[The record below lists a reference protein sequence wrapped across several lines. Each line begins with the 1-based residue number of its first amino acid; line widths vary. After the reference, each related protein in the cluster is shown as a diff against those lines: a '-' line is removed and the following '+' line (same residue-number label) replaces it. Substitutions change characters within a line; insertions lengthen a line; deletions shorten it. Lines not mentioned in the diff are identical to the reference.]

1 MDNKKSKKKRGI
13 VMNDAAKLYD
23 LWLEKTADNEEIHSE
38 LLAIKGSDEEILD
51 RFYRNLEFGTA
62 GLRGVLGAGTNR
74 MNTYTV
80 CQATQ
85 GLADYLNSKYEGASV
100 AVGYDS
106 RINSDVFS
114 KQCAEVLAANGIKA
128 YIFPRLMPTPLLSF
142 AVMRLK
148 CNSGIVITASHN
160 PSKYNGYKCY
170 DPAGYQMTDEAA
182 METYSFIQKVDMFE
196 DVKRIPFDE
205 ATEKGLI
212 EYIPDSLAE
221 EFYSQVMQRPINPEV
236 IGGSDIKI
244 IYTPLNG
251 TGNIPV
257 RTVLSRAGFKN
268 VSVVPE
274 QEMPDGKFPT
284 CPYPNPEI
292 RQVFECALKM
302 TESEKADLLLGTD
315 PDCDRVGIAVLSGD
329 EYVLLS
335 GNDVGV
341 LLAEYMLSARKAKGT
356 LPENPVMTKSFVSTP
371 LFDRVAAKYG
381 CKVVDVLTGFKY
393 VGEFISKLQKEGGE
407 NRFVMGF
414 EESYG
419 YLIGTHARDKDAVAA
434 SLMICEMT
442 AYYKS
447 KGKTL
452 VDVLN
457 DIYAEF
463 GNYANRLYNFAF
475 EGASGMVKMAEIM
488 SDTRKNP
495 PKELAGLRVLKVHD
509 FEAGFVTDCETG
521 EKTAIELPKSNV
533 LAYSLPDGNF
543 AIVRPSG
550 TEPKIKVY
558 ITGCGKTAQGAAELA
573 ESLGGA
579 MKKLLKIN

>member
-1 MDNKKSKKKRGI
+1 
-13 VMNDAAKLYD
+13 MNDVNKLYD
-23 LWLEKTADNEEIHSE
+23 VWLDGTKDNKELHDE
-38 LLAIKGSDEEILD
+38 LLAIKGNDDEILD

-85 GLADYLNSKYEGASV
+85 GLADYLNSKYKNPGV

-114 KQCAEVLAANGIKA
+114 RQCAEVLAANGVKV
-128 YIFPRLMPTPLLSF
+128 YIYPNLIPTPLVSY

-148 CNSGIVITASHN
+148 CQGGVVITASHN

-170 DPAGYQMTDEAA
+170 DPAGYQMTEEAA
-182 METYSFIQKVDMFE
+182 NETYAFIQKVDMFR
-196 DVKRIPFDE
+196 DIKRIPFD
-205 ATEKGLI
+205 AGVEKGLI
-212 EYIPDSLAE
+212 EYISDDIVE
-221 EFYSQVMQRPINPEV
+221 EFYAKVLTRPINPEV
-236 IGGSDIKI
+236 IKESDIRI

-257 RTVLSRAGFKN
+257 RTVLSRAGFRN
-268 VSVVPE
+268 IAVVPE
-274 QEMPDGKFPT
+274 QENPDGKFPT

-292 RQVFECALKM
+292 KQVFECAIAM
-302 TESEKADLLLGTD
+302 TKEEKADLLLATD
-315 PDCDRVGIAVLSGD
+315 PDCDRVGIAVLVDG

-341 LLAEYMLSARKAKGT
+341 LLTEYMFSARKEKGI
-356 LPENPVMTKSFVSTP
+356 LPKNPAMTKSFVSTP
-371 LFDRVAAKYG
+371 LVNKVAAKYG
-381 CKVVDVLTGFKY
+381 CNVTDVLTGFKY
-393 VGEFISKLQKEGGE
+393 VGEFISKLE
-407 NRFVMGF
+407 NEDDFIMGF

-419 YLIGTHARDKDAVAA
+419 YLIGTHARDKDGVAA
-434 SLMICEMT
+434 SLMVCEMT

-452 VDVLN
+452 VDVLD
-457 DIYAEF
+457 DIYAEH
-463 GNYANRLYNFAF
+463 GCCIDRLYNFMF
-475 EGASGMVKMAEIM
+475 EGASGMVRMSEIM
-488 SDTRKNP
+488 TETRNNP
-495 PKELAGLRVLKVHD
+495 PKELAGLEVFKVSD
-509 FEAGFVTDCETG
+509 FMEGAITDTRTG
-521 EKTAIELPKSNV
+521 EKEPI
-533 LAYSLPDGNF
+533 SLPESNILSYVLSDGST

-558 ITGCGKTAQGAAELA
+558 IAGCGKSKDEAAKTADSIGE
-573 ESLGGA
+573 A
-579 MKKLLKIN
+579 MKKLLKI

>member
-1 MDNKKSKKKRGI
+1 
-13 VMNDAAKLYD
+13 MNDVNKLYE
-23 LWLEKTADNEEIHSE
+23 LWLEKTADNAEIQKE
-38 LLAIKGSDEEILD
+38 LLSIKGNEEEILD

-85 GLADYLNSKYEGASV
+85 GLADCLNGKYDSASV
-100 AVGYDS
+100 AIGYDS

-148 CNSGIVITASHN
+148 CQSGIVITASHN

-182 METYSFIQKVDMFE
+182 LETYSFIQKVDMFK
-196 DVKRIPFDE
+196 DIKRIPFDE
-205 ATEKGLI
+205 GIEKGLI
-212 EYIPDSLAE
+212 EYISDDLVE
-221 EFYSQVMQRPINPEV
+221 EFYSLVLQRPINPEISRESDLKV
-236 IGGSDIKI
+236 IYS
-244 IYTPLNG
+244 PLNG

-268 VSVVPE
+268 VEVVPQ
-274 QEMPDGKFPT
+274 QEMPDGTFPT

-292 RQVFECALKM
+292 KQVFECAIEM
-302 TESEKADLLLGTD
+302 TKTDKADLLLATD
-315 PDCDRVGIAVLSGD
+315 PDCDRVGIAVLTGG

-341 LLAEYMLSARKAKGT
+341 LLAEYMLSARKEKGT
-356 LPENPVMTKSFVSTP
+356 LPENPLMTKSFVSTP
-371 LFDRVAAKYG
+371 LINLVAEKYG

-393 VGEFISKLQKEGGE
+393 VGEFISKLEKKGEE

-434 SLMICEMT
+434 SLMICEMA

-457 DIYAEF
+457 GIYDEF
-463 GNYANRLYNFAF
+463 GNYVNKLYNFAF
-475 EGASGMVKMAEIM
+475 EGASGMVRMAEIM
-488 SDTRKNP
+488 AQTRENP
-495 PKELAGLRVLKVHD
+495 PKELAGLKVLKVHD
-509 FEAGFVTDCETG
+509 FEASTVTDTETG
-521 EKTAIELPKSNV
+521 AKTAIELPKSNV
-533 LAYSLPDGNF
+533 LAYSLPEGNF

-558 ITGCGKTAQGAAELA
+558 ITGCGKTRADAENRADLLGAAMKELIIIG
-573 ESLGGA
+573 E
-579 MKKLLKIN
+579 

>member
-1 MDNKKSKKKRGI
+1 
-13 VMNDAAKLYD
+13 MNDVNKLYE
-23 LWLEKTADNEEIHSE
+23 LWLEGTKDNAEIHDE
-38 LLAIKGSDEEILD
+38 LLAIKDNDEEILD

-85 GLADYLNSKYEGASV
+85 GLADYLNSKYEKPSV

-114 KQCAEVLAANGIKA
+114 KQCAEVLAANGIKV
-128 YIFPRLMPTPLLSF
+128 YIYPNLIPTPLVSY

-148 CNSGIVITASHN
+148 CQSGVVITASHN

-170 DPAGYQMTDEAA
+170 DPAGYQMTEEAA
-182 METYSFIQKVDMFE
+182 GETYAFIQKVDMFE
-196 DVKRIPFDE
+196 DVKKIPFE
-205 ATEKGLI
+205 EGIEKGFI
-212 EYIPDSLAE
+212 EYISNDIVE
-221 EFYSQVMQRPINPEV
+221 EFYSLVLKKPINPELV
-236 IGGSDIKI
+236 KESDIKI

-268 VSVVPE
+268 ITVVPE

-292 RQVFECALKM
+292 KQVFECAIAM
-302 TESEKADLLLGTD
+302 TKEEKADLLLATD
-315 PDCDRVGIAVLSGD
+315 PDCDRVGIAVLTNG

-341 LLAEYMLSARKAKGT
+341 LLTEYMLSARKEKGT
-356 LPENPVMTKSFVSTP
+356 LPENSAMTKSFVSTP
-371 LFDRVAAKYG
+371 LVDRVAAKYG
-381 CKVVDVLTGFKY
+381 CRVTDVLTGFKY
-393 VGEFISKLQKEGGE
+393 VGEFISNLE
-407 NRFVMGF
+407 NEDDFIMGF

-434 SLMICEMT
+434 SLMVCEMA

-452 VDVLN
+452 VDVLE
-457 DIYAEF
+457 DIYAEH
-463 GNYANRLYNFAF
+463 GCCADKLYNFIF
-475 EGASGMVKMAEIM
+475 EGASGMVKMKEIM
-488 SDTRKNP
+488 NETRSNP
-495 PKELAGLRVLKVHD
+495 PEELAGLKVLKVSD
-509 FEAGFVTDCETG
+509 FDEGMITDTVTG
-521 EKTAIELPKSNV
+521 EKEPLSLPKSNV
-533 LAYSLPDGNF
+533 LAYALPDGNS

-558 ITGCGKTAQGAAELA
+558 IAGYGKTKDEAEKTA
-573 ESLGGA
+573 DSIGEA
-579 MKKLLKIN
+579 MKKLLKI

>member
-1 MDNKKSKKKRGI
+1 
-13 VMNDAAKLYD
+13 MNDVKKLYQ
-23 LWLEKTADNEEIHSE
+23 LWVESTADNEEIHAE
-38 LLAIKGSDEEILD
+38 LLSVEGNDEEILD
-51 RFYRNLEFGTA
+51 RFYKNLEFGTA

-85 GLADYLNSKYEGASV
+85 GLADYLSSNGESASV
-100 AVGYDS
+100 AIGYDS
-106 RINSDVFS
+106 RINSDVFA
-114 KQCAEVLAANGIKA
+114 KQCAEVLAANGIKT
-128 YIFPRLMPTPLLSF
+128 YIFPRLMPTPLLSY

-148 CNSGIVITASHN
+148 CQSGIVVTASHN

-182 METYSFIQKVDMFE
+182 LATYSFIQKVDMFK
-196 DVKRIPFDE
+196 DVKRMPFDE
-205 ATEKGLI
+205 ALEKGLI
-212 EYIPDSLAE
+212 EYISDDIVE
-221 EFYSQVMQRPINPEV
+221 EFYSLVLERPINPE
-236 IGGSDIKI
+236 IAKESDIKI

-257 RTVLSRAGFKN
+257 RTVLERAGYKN
-268 VSVVPE
+268 IRIVKE

-292 RQVFECALKM
+292 RQVFECALGM
-302 TESEKADLLLGTD
+302 TKEEKADLLLATD
-315 PDCDRVGIAVLSGD
+315 PDCDRVGIAVLTGD

-341 LLAEYMLSARKAKGT
+341 LLAEYMLSQRKAKGT
-356 LPENPVMTKSFVSTP
+356 LPENSLMTKSFVSTP
-371 LFDRVAAKYG
+371 LINIVAAKYG

-393 VGEFISKLQKEGGE
+393 VGEFIANLEKT
-407 NRFVMGF
+407 NDDHRFIMGF

-434 SLMICEMT
+434 SLMICEMA

-463 GNYANRLYNFAF
+463 GIYVNSLYNFAF
-475 EGASGMVKMAEIM
+475 EGASGMAKMAEIM
-488 SDTRKNP
+488 SETRKNP
-495 PKELAGLRVLKVHD
+495 PKELAGLKVLRVHD
-509 FEAGFVTDCETG
+509 FEKGTITDTESG
-521 EKTAIELPKSNV
+521 DAEKIGLPKSNV

-558 ITGCGKTAQGAAELA
+558 ITGCGKTKEEAEKTA
-573 ESLGGA
+573 SDLGEA
-579 MKKLLKIN
+579 MKKLLKIV

>member
-1 MDNKKSKKKRGI
+1 MNDVNKLYALWLDGTKDNKELH
-13 VMNDAAKLYD
+13 D
-23 LWLEKTADNEEIHSE
+23 E
-38 LLAIKGSDEEILD
+38 LLAIKGNDDEILD

-85 GLADYLNSKYEGASV
+85 GLADYLNSKYENPGV

-114 KQCAEVLAANGIKA
+114 RQCAEVLAANGVKV
-128 YIFPRLMPTPLLSF
+128 YIYPNLIPTPLVSY

-148 CNSGIVITASHN
+148 CQGGVVITASHN

-170 DPAGYQMTDEAA
+170 DPAGYQMTEEAA
-182 METYSFIQKVDMFE
+182 SETYAFIQKVDMFR
-196 DVKRIPFDE
+196 DIKRIPFNDGV
-205 ATEKGLI
+205 EKGLI
-212 EYIPDSLAE
+212 NFISNDIVE
-221 EFYSQVMQRPINPEV
+221 EFYSKVLTRPINPEV
-236 IGGSDIKI
+236 VKESDIKI

-268 VSVVPE
+268 VTVVPE
-274 QEMPDGKFPT
+274 QEKPDGKFPT

-292 RQVFECALKM
+292 KQVFECAIAM
-302 TESEKADLLLGTD
+302 TKEEKADLLLATD
-315 PDCDRVGIAVLSGD
+315 PDCDRVGIAVLVDG

-341 LLAEYMLSARKAKGT
+341 LLTEYMFSARKEKGI
-356 LPENPVMTKSFVSTP
+356 LPQNPAMTKSFVSTP
-371 LFDRVAAKYG
+371 LVNKVAAKYG
-381 CKVVDVLTGFKY
+381 CNVTDVLTGFKY
-393 VGEFISKLQKEGGE
+393 VGEFISKLE
-407 NRFVMGF
+407 NEADFIMGF

-419 YLIGTHARDKDAVAA
+419 YLIGTHARDKDGVAA
-434 SLMICEMT
+434 SLMVCEMT

-452 VDVLN
+452 VDVLD
-457 DIYAEF
+457 DIYAEH
-463 GNYANRLYNFAF
+463 GCCIDRLYNFMF
-475 EGASGMVKMAEIM
+475 EGASGMVRMSEIM
-488 SDTRKNP
+488 TETRNNP
-495 PKELAGLRVLKVHD
+495 PKELAGLEVFKVSD
-509 FEAGFVTDCETG
+509 FMEGAITDTRTG
-521 EKTAIELPKSNV
+521 EKESLTLPESNILSYV
-533 LAYSLPDGNF
+533 LSDGST

-558 ITGCGKTAQGAAELA
+558 IAGCGKSKDEAAKTADSIGE
-573 ESLGGA
+573 A
-579 MKKLLKIN
+579 MKKLLKI

>member
-1 MDNKKSKKKRGI
+1 
-13 VMNDAAKLYD
+13 MNDVKKLYQ
-23 LWLEKTADNEEIHSE
+23 LWVENTADNEEINAE
-38 LLAIKGSDEEILD
+38 LLAVEGNDEEILD
-51 RFYRNLEFGTA
+51 RFYKNLEFGTA

-85 GLADYLNSKYEGASV
+85 GLADYLNSKGEGASV
-100 AVGYDS
+100 AIGYDS

-114 KQCAEVLAANGIKA
+114 KQCAEVLAANGIKT
-128 YIFPRLMPTPLLSF
+128 YIFPRLMPTPLLSY

-148 CNSGIVITASHN
+148 CSSGIVVTASHN

-170 DPAGYQMTDEAA
+170 DPAGYQMTEEAA
-182 METYSFIQKVDMFE
+182 LETYSYIQKVDMFA
-196 DVKRIPFDE
+196 DVKRVPFEE
-205 ATEKGLI
+205 ALESGMI
-212 EYIPDSLAE
+212 EYISDEIVE
-221 EFYSQVMQRPINPEV
+221 EFYSFVMQRPINPE
-236 IGGSDIKI
+236 IIKESDLKI

-257 RTVLSRAGFKN
+257 RTVLDRAGFKN
-268 VSVVPE
+268 VKIVKE

-292 RQVFECALKM
+292 RQVFECGLEM
-302 TESEKADLLLGTD
+302 TKEEKADLLLATD
-315 PDCDRVGIAVLSGD
+315 PDCDRVGIAVLTGD

-341 LLAEYMLSARKAKGT
+341 LLAEYMLSQRKAKGT
-356 LPENPVMTKSFVSTP
+356 LPENSLMTKSFVSTP
-371 LFDRVAAKYG
+371 LINLVAAKYG

-393 VGEFISKLQKEGGE
+393 VGEFIANLEKTGDEH
-407 NRFVMGF
+407 RFIMGF

-434 SLMICEMT
+434 SLMICEMA

-447 KGKTL
+447 IGKTL
-452 VDVLN
+452 VDVLG

-463 GNYANRLYNFAF
+463 GIYINSLYNFAF
-475 EGASGMVKMAEIM
+475 EGASGMVKMAQIM
-488 SDTRKNP
+488 SETRENP
-495 PKELAGLRVLKVHD
+495 PKELAGLKVLKVHD
-509 FEAGFVTDCETG
+509 FENSTITDTESG
-521 EKTAIELPKSNV
+521 EISEIELPKSNV
-533 LAYSLPDGNF
+533 LAYSLPNGNF

-558 ITGCGKTAQGAAELA
+558 ITGCGKTKDEAEKTA
-573 ESLGGA
+573 SDLGEA
-579 MKKLLKIN
+579 MKQLLKII

>member
-1 MDNKKSKKKRGI
+1 
-13 VMNDAAKLYD
+13 MNDVNKLYE
-23 LWLEKTADNEEIHSE
+23 LWLESTEDNEEIHSE
-38 LLAIKGSDEEILD
+38 LLAVKGNEEEILD

-85 GLADYLNSKYEGASV
+85 GLADYLNSKYDSSSV
-100 AVGYDS
+100 AIGYDS

-114 KQCAEVLAANGIKA
+114 KQCAEVLAANGIKV
-128 YIFPRLMPTPLLSF
+128 YIYPNLIPTPLVSY

-148 CNSGIVITASHN
+148 CQSGIVITASHN

-170 DPAGYQMTDEAA
+170 DPAGYQMTEEAA
-182 METYSFIQKVDMFE
+182 LETYSFIQKVDMF
-196 DVKRIPFDE
+196 DDIKRISFE
-205 ATEKGLI
+205 EGMENGLI
-212 EYIPDSLAE
+212 EYISNDIVE
-221 EFYSQVMQRPINPEV
+221 EFYGYVMSRPVNPE
-236 IGGSDIKI
+236 IIKESDLRV

-257 RTVLSRAGFKN
+257 RTVLSRAGFKH
-268 VSVVPE
+268 VAVVAE

-292 RQVFECALKM
+292 KQVFERAIEM
-302 TESEKADLLLGTD
+302 TKDEKADLLLATD
-315 PDCDRVGIAVLSGD
+315 PDCDRVGIAVLSDG

-341 LLAEYMLSARKAKGT
+341 LLTEYMLSARKEKGT
-356 LPENPVMTKSFVSTP
+356 LPENPAMTKSFVSTP
-371 LFDRVAAKYG
+371 LVDKVAAKYG
-381 CKVVDVLTGFKY
+381 CKVTDVLTGFKY
-393 VGEFISKLQKEGGE
+393 VGEFIANLEKEGKE
-407 NRFVMGF
+407 SDFVMGF

-434 SLMICEMT
+434 SLMICEMA

-457 DIYAEF
+457 GIYSEF
-463 GNYANRLYNFAF
+463 GVNVDRLYNFVF
-475 EGASGMVKMAEIM
+475 EGASGMTKMAEIM
-488 SDTRKNP
+488 TETRENP
-495 PKELAGLRVLKVHD
+495 PAELAGLKVLKVSD
-509 FEAGFVTDCETG
+509 FDAGTVTDTETG
-521 EKTAIELPKSNV
+521 EKSPLGLPKSNV
-533 LAYSLPDGNF
+533 LAYALPNGNS

-558 ITGCGKTAQGAAELA
+558 IAGCGKTKDEAVKTAEM
-573 ESLGGA
+573 LGDA
-579 MKKLLKIN
+579 MKALLKIK

>member
-1 MDNKKSKKKRGI
+1 
-13 VMNDAAKLYD
+13 MNDVNKLYD
-23 LWLEKTADNEEIHSE
+23 IWLDGTKDNKELHDE
-38 LLAIKGSDEEILD
+38 LLAIEGNEDEILD

-85 GLADYLNSKYEGASV
+85 GLADYLNSRYKNPSV

-114 KQCAEVLAANGIKA
+114 KQCAEVLAANGVKV
-128 YIFPRLMPTPLLSF
+128 YIYPNLIPTPLVSY

-148 CNSGIVITASHN
+148 CQGGVVITASHN

-170 DPAGYQMTDEAA
+170 DPAGYQMTEEAA
-182 METYSFIQKVDMFE
+182 NETYAFIQKVDMFR
-196 DVKRIPFDE
+196 DIKRIPFE
-205 ATEKGLI
+205 GGISKGLI
-212 EYIPDSLAE
+212 EYISDDIVE
-221 EFYSQVMQRPINPEV
+221 EFYAKVLTRPINPEV
-236 IGGSDIKI
+236 IKESDIKI

-257 RTVLSRAGFKN
+257 RTVLSRAGFRN
-268 VSVVPE
+268 VTVVPE
-274 QEMPDGKFPT
+274 QENPDGKFPT

-292 RQVFECALKM
+292 KQVFECAIAM
-302 TESEKADLLLGTD
+302 TEEEKADLLLATD
-315 PDCDRVGIAVLSGD
+315 PDCDRVGIAVLVDG

-341 LLAEYMLSARKAKGT
+341 LLTEYMFSARKEKGI
-356 LPENPVMTKSFVSTP
+356 LPKNPAMTKSFVSTP
-371 LFDRVAAKYG
+371 LVNKVAAKYG
-381 CKVVDVLTGFKY
+381 CNVTDVLTGFKY
-393 VGEFISKLQKEGGE
+393 VGEFVSKLE
-407 NRFVMGF
+407 NEDDFIMGF

-419 YLIGTHARDKDAVAA
+419 YLIGTHARDKDGVAA
-434 SLMICEMT
+434 SLMVCEMT

-452 VDVLN
+452 VDVLD
-457 DIYAEF
+457 DIYAEH
-463 GNYANRLYNFAF
+463 GCCIDRLYNFMF
-475 EGASGMVKMAEIM
+475 EGASGMVKMSEIM
-488 SDTRKNP
+488 TETRNNP
-495 PKELAGLRVLKVHD
+495 PKELAGLEVFKVSD
-509 FEAGFVTDCETG
+509 FMEGAITDIRTG
-521 EKTAIELPKSNV
+521 GKEPI
-533 LAYSLPDGNF
+533 SLPESNILSYVLSDGST

-558 ITGCGKTAQGAAELA
+558 IAGCGKSKDEAAKTADSIGE
-573 ESLGGA
+573 A
-579 MKKLLKIN
+579 MKKLLKI

>member
-1 MDNKKSKKKRGI
+1 
-13 VMNDAAKLYD
+13 MNDVNKLYE
-23 LWLEKTADNEEIHSE
+23 LWLEGTKDNAEIHDE
-38 LLAIKGSDEEILD
+38 LLAIKGNDEEILD

-85 GLADYLNSKYEGASV
+85 GLADYLNSKYESASV

-114 KQCAEVLAANGIKA
+114 KQCAQVLAANGIKV
-128 YIFPRLMPTPLLSF
+128 YIYPNLIPTPLVSY

-148 CNSGIVITASHN
+148 CQSGVVITASHN

-170 DPAGYQMTDEAA
+170 DPAGYQMTEEAA
-182 METYSFIQKVDMFE
+182 NATYAFIQKVDMFGG
-196 DVKRIPFDE
+196 VKKMPFE
-205 ATEKGLI
+205 EGLEKGLI
-212 EYIPDSLAE
+212 EYISNDIVE
-221 EFYSQVMQRPINPEV
+221 EFYERVLTRPINPGIIKE
-236 IGGSDIKI
+236 SDIKI

-268 VSVVPE
+268 VRVVPE
-274 QEMPDGKFPT
+274 QEMPNGKFPT

-292 RQVFECALKM
+292 KQVFECAIAM
-302 TESEKADLLLGTD
+302 TKDEKADLLLATD
-315 PDCDRVGIAVLSGD
+315 PDCDRVGIAVLVDG

-341 LLAEYMLSARKAKGT
+341 LLTEYMFSARKEKGT
-356 LPENPVMTKSFVSTP
+356 LPESPAMTKSFVSTP
-371 LFDRVAAKYG
+371 LVDKVAAKYG
-381 CKVVDVLTGFKY
+381 CKVTDVLTGFKY
-393 VGEFISKLQKEGGE
+393 VGEFVANLEKDGEE

-434 SLMICEMT
+434 SLMVSEMA
-442 AYYKS
+442 AYYKN
-447 KGKTL
+447 KGKSL

-457 DIYAEF
+457 DIYAEH
-463 GNYANRLYNFAF
+463 GNCVDKLYNFMF
-475 EGASGMVKMAEIM
+475 EGASGMVKMSEIM
-488 SDTRKNP
+488 TETRNNP
-495 PKELAGLRVLKVHD
+495 PEELAGFEVIRVSD
-509 FEAGFVTDCETG
+509 FEARTVTDTVTG
-521 EKTAIELPKSNV
+521 EKEPLSLPKSNILSYV
-533 LAYSLPDGNF
+533 LSDGST

-558 ITGCGKTAQGAAELA
+558 IAGCGKTKEEAAQTADGIGEAI
-573 ESLGGA
+573 
-579 MKKLLKIN
+579 KKLLKI

>member
-1 MDNKKSKKKRGI
+1 
-13 VMNDAAKLYD
+13 MNDVNKLYE
-23 LWLEKTADNEEIHSE
+23 LWLEKTADNAEIQKE
-38 LLAIKGSDEEILD
+38 LLSIKGNEEEILD

-85 GLADYLNSKYEGASV
+85 GLADCLNSKYDSASV
-100 AVGYDS
+100 AIGYDS

-148 CNSGIVITASHN
+148 CQSGIVITASHN

-182 METYSFIQKVDMFE
+182 LETYSFIQKVDMFK
-196 DVKRIPFDE
+196 DIKRIPFDE
-205 ATEKGLI
+205 GIEKGLI
-212 EYIPDSLAE
+212 EYISDDLVE
-221 EFYSQVMQRPINPEV
+221 EFYSLVLQRPINPEISRESDLKV
-236 IGGSDIKI
+236 IYS
-244 IYTPLNG
+244 PLNG

-268 VSVVPE
+268 VEVVPQ
-274 QEMPDGKFPT
+274 QEMPDGTFPT

-292 RQVFECALKM
+292 KQVFECAIEM
-302 TESEKADLLLGTD
+302 TKTDKADLLLATD
-315 PDCDRVGIAVLSGD
+315 PDCDRVGIAVLTGG

-341 LLAEYMLSARKAKGT
+341 LLAEYMLSARKEKGS
-356 LPENPVMTKSFVSTP
+356 LPENPLMTKSFVSTP
-371 LFDRVAAKYG
+371 LINLVAEKYG

-393 VGEFISKLQKEGGE
+393 VGEFISKLEKNGEE

-434 SLMICEMT
+434 SLMICEMA

-457 DIYAEF
+457 GIYDEF
-463 GNYANRLYNFAF
+463 GNYVNKLYNFAF

-488 SDTRKNP
+488 AQTRENP
-495 PKELAGLRVLKVHD
+495 PKELAGLKVMKVHD
-509 FEAGFVTDCETG
+509 FEASTVTDAETG
-521 EKTAIELPKSNV
+521 AKTAIELPKSNV
-533 LAYSLPDGNF
+533 LAYSLPEGNF

-558 ITGCGKTAQGAAELA
+558 ITGCGKTKADAENRADLLGAAMKELIKI
-573 ESLGGA
+573 GG
-579 MKKLLKIN
+579 

>member
-1 MDNKKSKKKRGI
+1 MNDVNKLYALWLDGTKDNKELH
-13 VMNDAAKLYD
+13 D
-23 LWLEKTADNEEIHSE
+23 E
-38 LLAIKGSDEEILD
+38 LLAIKGNDDEILD

-85 GLADYLNSKYEGASV
+85 GLADYLNSKYENPGV

-114 KQCAEVLAANGIKA
+114 RQCAEVLAANGVKV
-128 YIFPRLMPTPLLSF
+128 YIYPNLIPTPLVSY

-148 CNSGIVITASHN
+148 CQGGVVITASHN

-170 DPAGYQMTDEAA
+170 DPAGYQMTEEAA
-182 METYSFIQKVDMFE
+182 SETYAFIQKVDMFR
-196 DVKRIPFDE
+196 DIKRISFDDGV
-205 ATEKGLI
+205 EKGLI
-212 EYIPDSLAE
+212 NFISNDIVE
-221 EFYSQVMQRPINPEV
+221 EFYSKVLTRPINPEV
-236 IGGSDIKI
+236 IKESDIKI

-268 VSVVPE
+268 VTVVPE
-274 QEMPDGKFPT
+274 QEKPDGKFPT

-292 RQVFECALKM
+292 KQVFECAIAM
-302 TESEKADLLLGTD
+302 TKEEKADLLLATD
-315 PDCDRVGIAVLSGD
+315 PDCDRVGIAVLVDG

-341 LLAEYMLSARKAKGT
+341 LLTEYMFSARKEKGI
-356 LPENPVMTKSFVSTP
+356 LPQNPAMTKSFVSTP
-371 LFDRVAAKYG
+371 LVNKVAAKYG
-381 CKVVDVLTGFKY
+381 CNVTDVLTGFKY
-393 VGEFISKLQKEGGE
+393 VGEFISKLE
-407 NRFVMGF
+407 NEADFIMGF

-419 YLIGTHARDKDAVAA
+419 YLIGTHARDKDGVAA
-434 SLMICEMT
+434 SLMVCEMT

-452 VDVLN
+452 VDVLD
-457 DIYAEF
+457 DIYAEH
-463 GNYANRLYNFAF
+463 GCCIDRLYNFMF
-475 EGASGMVKMAEIM
+475 EGASGMVRMSEIM
-488 SDTRKNP
+488 TETRNNP
-495 PKELAGLRVLKVHD
+495 PKELAGLEVFKVSD
-509 FEAGFVTDCETG
+509 FMEGAITDTRTG
-521 EKTAIELPKSNV
+521 EKELLTLPESNILSYV
-533 LAYSLPDGNF
+533 LSDGST

-558 ITGCGKTAQGAAELA
+558 IAGCGKSKDEAAKTADSIGE
-573 ESLGGA
+573 A
-579 MKKLLKIN
+579 MKKLLKI

>member
-1 MDNKKSKKKRGI
+1 
-13 VMNDAAKLYD
+13 MNDVNKLYE
-23 LWLEKTADNEEIHSE
+23 LWLESTSDNEEIHNE
-38 LLAIKGSDEEILD
+38 LLAVKGNDDEILD
-51 RFYRNLEFGTA
+51 RFYKNLEFGTA

-85 GLADYLNSKYEGASV
+85 GLADYLNGKYESSSV

-114 KQCAEVLAANGIKA
+114 KQCAEVLAANGIKV
-128 YIFPRLMPTPLLSF
+128 YIFDKLMPTPFVSF
-142 AVMRLK
+142 AVMRLE
-148 CNSGIVITASHN
+148 CQSGVVITASHN

-170 DPAGYQMTDEAA
+170 DPAGYQMTEEAA
-182 METYSFIQKVDMFE
+182 LETYNCIQKVDMFK
-196 DVKRIPFDE
+196 DIKRMPFDE
-205 ATEKGLI
+205 AKEKGLI
-212 EYIPDSLAE
+212 EYIGEDIIE
-221 EFYSQVMQRPINPEV
+221 EFYAHVMSRPINPE
-236 IGGSDIKI
+236 IIKNSDLKV

-268 VSVVPE
+268 IKIVAE
-274 QEMPDGKFPT
+274 QEMPDGTFPT

-292 RQVFECALKM
+292 KQVFECAIEM
-302 TESEKADLLLGTD
+302 TKEEKADLLLATD
-315 PDCDRVGIAVLSGD
+315 PDCDRVGIAVLTGD

-341 LLAEYMLSARKAKGT
+341 LLTEYMLSARKENGT
-356 LPENPVMTKSFVSTP
+356 LPETPAMTKSFVSTP
-371 LFDRVAAKYG
+371 LVDKVAAKYG
-381 CKVVDVLTGFKY
+381 CKVTDVLTGFKY
-393 VGEFISKLQKEGGE
+393 VGEFIANLEKEGKE
-407 NRFVMGF
+407 NSFVMGF

-434 SLMICEMT
+434 SLMICEMA

-457 DIYAEF
+457 GIYDEF
-463 GNYANRLYNFAF
+463 GFNIDRLYNFMF

-488 SDTRKNP
+488 TETRENP
-495 PKELAGLRVLKVHD
+495 PEELAGLKVLKVSD
-509 FEAGFVTDCETG
+509 FEAGTITDTETG
-521 EKTAIELPKSNV
+521 EKTPLSMSKSNI
-533 LAYSLPDGNF
+533 LAYALAGGNS

-558 ITGCGKTAQGAAELA
+558 IAGCGKTKEDAAKTA
-573 ESLGGA
+573 DAIGTA
-579 MKKLLKIN
+579 MKTLLKIN

>member
-1 MDNKKSKKKRGI
+1 
-13 VMNDAAKLYD
+13 MNDVNKLYE
-23 LWLEKTADNEEIHSE
+23 LWLEKTADNAEIQKE
-38 LLAIKGSDEEILD
+38 LLSIKGNEEEILD

-85 GLADYLNSKYEGASV
+85 GLADCLNGKYDSASV
-100 AVGYDS
+100 AIGYDS

-148 CNSGIVITASHN
+148 CQSGIVITASHN

-182 METYSFIQKVDMFE
+182 LETYSFIQKVDMFK
-196 DVKRIPFDE
+196 DIKRIPFDE
-205 ATEKGLI
+205 GIEKGLI
-212 EYIPDSLAE
+212 EYISDDLVE
-221 EFYSQVMQRPINPEV
+221 EFYSLVLQRPINPEISRESDLKV
-236 IGGSDIKI
+236 IYS
-244 IYTPLNG
+244 PLNG

-268 VSVVPE
+268 VEVVPQ
-274 QEMPDGKFPT
+274 QEMPDGTFPT

-292 RQVFECALKM
+292 KQVFECAIEM
-302 TESEKADLLLGTD
+302 TKTDKADLLLATD
-315 PDCDRVGIAVLSGD
+315 PDCDRVGIAVLTGG

-341 LLAEYMLSARKAKGT
+341 LLAEYMLSARKEKGT
-356 LPENPVMTKSFVSTP
+356 LPENPLMTKSFVSTP
-371 LFDRVAAKYG
+371 LINLVAEKYG
-381 CKVVDVLTGFKY
+381 CNVVDVLTGFKY
-393 VGEFISKLQKEGGE
+393 VGEFISKLEKKGEE

-434 SLMICEMT
+434 SLMICEMA

-457 DIYAEF
+457 GIYDEF
-463 GNYANRLYNFAF
+463 GNYVNKLYNFAF
-475 EGASGMVKMAEIM
+475 EGASGMVRMAEIM
-488 SDTRKNP
+488 AQTRENP
-495 PKELAGLRVLKVHD
+495 PKELAGLKVLKVHD
-509 FEAGFVTDCETG
+509 FEASTVTDTETG
-521 EKTAIELPKSNV
+521 AKTAIELPKSNV
-533 LAYSLPDGNF
+533 LAYSLPEGNF

-558 ITGCGKTAQGAAELA
+558 ITGCGKTRADAENRADLLGAAMKELI
-573 ESLGGA
+573 
-579 MKKLLKIN
+579 KIGE

>member
-1 MDNKKSKKKRGI
+1 
-13 VMNDAAKLYD
+13 MNDVNKLYE
-23 LWLEKTADNEEIHSE
+23 LWLEKTDGNDDIHSE
-38 LLAIKGSDEEILD
+38 LLSIKGCEEEILD
-51 RFYRNLEFGTA
+51 RFYKNLEFGTA

-74 MNTYTV
+74 MNSYTV

-85 GLADYLNSKYEGASV
+85 GLADYLNSKGENPSV
-100 AVGYDS
+100 AIGYDS
-106 RINSDVFS
+106 RINSDVFA
-114 KQCAEVLAANGIKA
+114 KQCAEVLAANGVKA
-128 YIFPRLMPTPLLSF
+128 YIYPTLMPTPMLSY

-148 CNSGIVITASHN
+148 CDSGIVITASHN

-170 DPAGYQMTDEAA
+170 DPSGYQMTDEAA
-182 METYSFIQKVDMFE
+182 LETYSYIQKVDMFE
-196 DVKRIPFDE
+196 DIRRIPFEE
-205 ATEKGLI
+205 AMKKGLI
-212 EYIPDSLAE
+212 EYISDELAE
-221 EFYSQVMQRPINPEV
+221 EFYELVMQKPITPE
-236 IGGSDIKI
+236 ISRASDLKV

-257 RTVLSRAGFKN
+257 RTILARAGFNN
-268 VSVVPE
+268 VAVVKE

-292 RQVFECALKM
+292 RQVFECALEM
-302 TESEKADLLLGTD
+302 TKSEKADLLLATD
-315 PDCDRVGIAVLSGD
+315 PDCDRVGIAVLTDG

-341 LLAEYMLSARKAKGT
+341 LLAEYMLSARKEKGT
-356 LPENPVMTKSFVSTP
+356 LPEKSLMTKSFVSTP
-371 LFDRVAAKYG
+371 LINRVAAKYG
-381 CKVVDVLTGFKY
+381 CTVVDVLTGFKY
-393 VGEFISKLQKEGGE
+393 VGEFIAKLEE
-407 NRFVMGF
+407 TNDEHRFIMGF

-434 SLMICEMT
+434 SLMVCEMA

-463 GNYANRLYNFAF
+463 GIYVNSLYNFAF

-488 SDTRKNP
+488 SETRGNP
-495 PKELAGLRVLKVHD
+495 PKELAGLKVLEVHD
-509 FEAGFVTDCETG
+509 FDSGTITDTETG
-521 EKTAIELPKSNV
+521 KKREIGLPKSNV
-533 LAYSLPDGNF
+533 LAYTLPDGNF

-558 ITGCGKTAQGAAELA
+558 ITGCGKTKEEAERLAAN
-573 ESLGGA
+573 LGDA
-579 MKKLLKIN
+579 MKKLLKI

>member
-1 MDNKKSKKKRGI
+1 
-13 VMNDAAKLYD
+13 MNDVKKLYD
-23 LWLEKTADNEEIHSE
+23 LWLEGTKDNEELHGE
-38 LLAIKGSDEEILD
+38 LLAIRNDDDEILD

-85 GLADYLNSKYEGASV
+85 GLADYLNSKYESASV

-114 KQCAEVLAANGIKA
+114 RECAGVLAANGIKV
-128 YIFPRLMPTPLLSF
+128 YIYRNLIPTPLVSY

-148 CNSGIVITASHN
+148 CQSGVVITASHN

-170 DPAGYQMTDEAA
+170 DPAGYQMTEEAA
-182 METYSFIQKVDMFE
+182 NETYSFIQKVDMF
-196 DVKRIPFDE
+196 DGVRKMPFE
-205 ATEKGLI
+205 EGLEKGLI
-212 EYIPDSLAE
+212 EYISDDIIE
-221 EFYSQVMQRPINPEV
+221 EFYAKVLTRPINPE
-236 IGGSDIKI
+236 IIKDSDIKI

-268 VSVVPE
+268 VRVVPE
-274 QEMPDGKFPT
+274 QEMPNGKFPT

-292 RQVFECALKM
+292 KQVFECATAM
-302 TESEKADLLLGTD
+302 TENEKADLLLATD
-315 PDCDRVGIAVLSGD
+315 PDCDRVGIAVLVDG
-329 EYVLLS
+329 EYALLS

-341 LLAEYMLSARKAKGT
+341 LLTEYMLSARKEKGT
-356 LPENPVMTKSFVSTP
+356 LPENPAMTKSFVSTP
-371 LFDRVAAKYG
+371 LVDKVAAKYG
-381 CKVVDVLTGFKY
+381 CKVTDVLTGFKY
-393 VGEFISKLQKEGGE
+393 VGEFVANLEKEGGE
-407 NRFVMGF
+407 DRFVMGF

-419 YLIGTHARDKDAVAA
+419 YLIGTHARDKDGVAA
-434 SLMICEMT
+434 SLMVCEMA

-452 VDVLN
+452 VDVLD
-457 DIYAEF
+457 DIYAEH
-463 GNYANRLYNFAF
+463 GNCTDRLYNFMF
-475 EGASGMVKMAEIM
+475 EGASGMVKMGEIM
-488 SDTRKNP
+488 TETRNNP
-495 PKELAGLRVLKVHD
+495 PKELAGFKVIKVSD
-509 FEAGFVTDCETG
+509 FEAGTVTDTETG
-521 EKTAIELPKSNV
+521 EKEPLSLPKSNILSYV
-533 LAYSLPDGNF
+533 LADGST

-558 ITGCGKTAQGAAELA
+558 IAGCGKTKEEAAQTADSIGE
-573 ESLGGA
+573 A
-579 MKKLLKIN
+579 MKRLLKI

>member
-1 MDNKKSKKKRGI
+1 
-13 VMNDAAKLYD
+13 MNDVNKLYE
-23 LWLEKTADNEEIHSE
+23 LWLEKTADNAEIQKE
-38 LLAIKGSDEEILD
+38 LLSIKGNEEEILD

-85 GLADYLNSKYEGASV
+85 GLADCLNSKYDSASV
-100 AVGYDS
+100 AIGYDS

-114 KQCAEVLAANGIKA
+114 RQCAEVLAANGIKA

-148 CNSGIVITASHN
+148 CQSGIVITASHN

-182 METYSFIQKVDMFE
+182 LETYSFIQKVDMFK
-196 DVKRIPFDE
+196 DIKRIPFDE
-205 ATEKGLI
+205 GLEKGLI
-212 EYIPDSLAE
+212 EYISDDLVE
-221 EFYSQVMQRPINPEV
+221 EFYSLVMQRPINPAISRESDLKV
-236 IGGSDIKI
+236 IYS
-244 IYTPLNG
+244 PLNG

-268 VSVVPE
+268 VEVVPQ
-274 QEMPDGKFPT
+274 QEMPDGTFPT

-292 RQVFECALKM
+292 KQVFECAIEM
-302 TESEKADLLLGTD
+302 TKTDKADLLLATD
-315 PDCDRVGIAVLSGD
+315 PDCDRVGIAVLTGG

-341 LLAEYMLSARKAKGT
+341 LLAEYMLSARKEKGT
-356 LPENPVMTKSFVSTP
+356 LPENPLMTKSFVSTP
-371 LFDRVAAKYG
+371 LINLVAEKYG

-393 VGEFISKLQKEGGE
+393 VGEFISKLEKKGEE

-434 SLMICEMT
+434 SLMICEMA

-457 DIYAEF
+457 GIYDEF
-463 GNYANRLYNFAF
+463 GNYVNKLYNFAF

-488 SDTRKNP
+488 AQTRENP
-495 PKELAGLRVLKVHD
+495 PKELAGLKVLKVHD
-509 FEAGFVTDCETG
+509 FEASTVTDTETG
-521 EKTAIELPKSNV
+521 AKTAIELPKSNV
-533 LAYSLPDGNF
+533 LAYSLPEGNF

-558 ITGCGKTAQGAAELA
+558 ITGCGKTKADAENRADQLGAA
-573 ESLGGA
+573 
-579 MKKLLKIN
+579 MKDLIKIGE